1 VSPGQKCTEKYS
13 KTNDPSPLLSK
24 TADSD
29 QNGVAVGSKIESSRA
44 RLLLVRCIDVP
55 NGIMVKKPHQRC
67 SATLREILRAQ
78 RVVTNNAKRKVSQPT
93 LD

>member
-1 VSPGQKCTEKYS
+1 MSPGQKCTEKYN

-29 QNGVAVGSKIESSRA
+29 QNGVAVGSMIESSRA

-55 NGIMVKKPHQRC
+55 NGNLVIPQQRC